1 MGPVA
6 IPGWNARGLIPPVS
20 DLANSTADRSPYCVS
35 LCEFVLRYATS
46 SRRQQ
51 ILSGYLRHRSLLH
64 SAGLT
69 DGFQWI
75 DGSFLENIEV
85 IELRDPNDID
95 VVTFFSLPQ
104 HLSQQEVLQR
114 VPLAFSISRGERA
127 AFKAE
132 FFVDPYF
139 VSLKSRELWLV
150 QQATYWYSMWSHRR
164 DASWKGYLQ
173 LDLDPL
179 EDQRAA
185 AQLTLPT
192 NHGEFP

>member
-1 MGPVA
+1 
-6 IPGWNARGLIPPVS
+6 
-20 DLANSTADRSPYCVS
+20 
-35 LCEFVLRYATS
+35 
-46 SRRQQ
+46 
-51 ILSGYLRHRSLLH
+51 
-64 SAGLT
+64 
-69 DGFQWI
+69 
-75 DGSFLENIEV
+75 V

-95 VVTFFSLPQ
+95 LVTFFSLPQ

-114 VPLAFSISRGERA
+114 VPLAFPISRGERA

-139 VSLKSRELWLV
+139 VSLKSRELLLV